1 MAGSRITFSV
11 SCLRCLPLIYKNQ
24 FLSRWVRISVSRC
37 RVIRRVKLAWFKD
50 REFDA
55 FSKKTPSSPEATANS
70 TVPTRCRQDKRGFGK
85 GAVKSLK
92 SWLGRQDSNL
102 GMAESKSDQFSNKFN
117 AHSEK
122 IAKFDPLLVNRL
134 AVDSEYRRTH
144 SRCERSKQAG
154 ATIVSGMTIETA
166 LSKGKLAPMLVLQP
180 LQ

>member
-1 MAGSRITFSV
+1 MAGNRITFSV

-37 RVIRRVKLAWFKD
+37 RVIQRLKLPAFKD

-102 GMAESKSDQFSNKFN
+102 GMAESKSEYFPFEIN

-122 IAKFDPLLVNRL
+122 IAKFDLLSTNRL
-134 AVDSEYRRTH
+134 AVDSE
-144 SRCERSKQAG
+144 
-154 ATIVSGMTIETA
+154 
-166 LSKGKLAPMLVLQP
+166 
-180 LQ
+180 